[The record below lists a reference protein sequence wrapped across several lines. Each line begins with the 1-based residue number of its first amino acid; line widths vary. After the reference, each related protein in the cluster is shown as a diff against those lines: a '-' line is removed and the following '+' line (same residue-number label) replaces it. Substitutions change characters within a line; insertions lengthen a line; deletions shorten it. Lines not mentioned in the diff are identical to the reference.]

1 MQMDGEPW
9 RQPIPA
15 AADARLRRRPTGLQ
29 QSGASATGAAG
40 GGAPQQGQQ
49 PQAAS
54 DQQQQQQQ
62 QQGGS
67 GSGLVTLHVSHA
79 GRSCMLFNVKD
90 PQGGRRVRRIA
101 ERGATESR
109 KLPSQ
114 YSFLGARVAAGSGA
128 VAPADGAGSGSGN
141 GAPADA

>member
-54 DQQQQQQQ
+54 EQQQQQ

-67 GSGLVTLHVSHA
+67 ASGLVTLHVSHA

-114 YSFLGARVAAGSGA
+114 YSFLGARVAAGSDA
-128 VAPADGAGSGSGN
+128 VAPADGAGGGN